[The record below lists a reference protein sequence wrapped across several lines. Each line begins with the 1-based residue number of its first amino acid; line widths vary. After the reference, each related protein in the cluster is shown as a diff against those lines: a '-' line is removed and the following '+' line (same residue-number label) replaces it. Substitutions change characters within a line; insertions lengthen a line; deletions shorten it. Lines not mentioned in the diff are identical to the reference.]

1 MKTMN
6 DEGLGYSMIMIGV
19 GLFGSALT
27 LLFIAPVMNFFV
39 GIANGLIGSNTVY
52 VSAQTQG
59 TFGFIVG
66 MFAFL
71 PVVILVGF
79 LIGSYLDSV
88 YEKDTAGGGML

>member
-1 MKTMN
+1 MV
-6 DEGLGYSMIMIGV
+6 MIAV

-27 LLFIAPVMNFFV
+27 LIFIAPVMNFFV
-39 GIANGLIGSNTVY
+39 GVANGLIGSSTIY

-66 MFAFL
+66 MFGML
-71 PVVILVGF
+71 PFVILGGF

-88 YEKDTAGGGML
+88 YEKDRTGGGMI